1 MVKKMYACFEDYQKA
16 FDNIWREERLC
27 YKMMNAGV
35 SSNIIKLI
43 RDMYNKN
50 KQCLKMNGR
59 VTGEFP
65 SIKGAKQGCVLSPI
79 PFNLFMNDI

>member
-1 MVKKMYACFEDYQKA
+1 MYACFVDYQKA
-16 FDNIWREERLC
+16 YDNIWREGLC

-50 KQCLKMNGR
+50 K
-59 VTGEFP
+59 
-65 SIKGAKQGCVLSPI
+65 
-79 PFNLFMNDI
+79 